1 MLLRILD
8 ILCSTIKLFSTQI
21 ILSIPDNSTKYSF
34 YKRKL
39 FFNNICIK
47 FKTEKKVLG
56 Y

>member
-1 MLLRILD
+1 MLLRILN

-21 ILSIPDNSTKYSF
+21 MLSMPDNSTKYSF
-34 YKRKL
+34 YKQKL

-47 FKTEKKVLG
+47 FKTEKN